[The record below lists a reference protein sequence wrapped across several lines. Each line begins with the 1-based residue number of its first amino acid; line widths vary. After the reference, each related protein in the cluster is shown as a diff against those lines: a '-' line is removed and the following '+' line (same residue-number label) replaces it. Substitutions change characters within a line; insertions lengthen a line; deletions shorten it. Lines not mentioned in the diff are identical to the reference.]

1 MIKTNFLKFGQIMN
15 KIIFVGVYYIFII
28 LLFFVILLFAL
39 VKLKQDVKDNQHDND
54 VKGVPRVIFLPFFR
68 NPNFG
73 PFYLY
78 TR

>member
-1 MIKTNFLKFGQIMN
+1 MN

-54 VKGVPRVIFLPFFR
+54 VKQNTKVGTKVVQKGINRKK
-68 NPNFG
+68 
-73 PFYLY
+73 YLWK
-78 TR
+78 TSILDTFKGH